1 MSLIPIAGTMTSQ
14 LGGIITMASNWQE
27 PMVEK
32 LVTYTLE
39 LNGKFILVENVPAR
53 VNEETGEQFFSPSTV
68 AHLQQL
74 VLDEKQSYRVVET
87 PLYSYVA

>member
-1 MSLIPIAGTMTSQ
+1 MSLIPIDGMMTSQ
-14 LGGIITMASNWQE
+14 PGGTMTMASNWQE
-27 PMVEK
+27 SMVEK

-39 LNGKFILVENVPAR
+39 LDGKFILVENVPAR

-74 VLDEKQSYRVVET
+74 ILDENQSYRVVET
-87 PLYSYVA
+87 SLYSYVA

>member
-1 MSLIPIAGTMTSQ
+1 MTSQ
-14 LGGIITMASNWQE
+14 PGGLMKMVSNGQE
-27 PMVEK
+27 SMVEK

-53 VNEETGEQFFSPSTV
+53 VNEETGEQFFSPTTV

-74 VLDEKQSYRVVET
+74 ILDEKQSYRVVET